1 MIENNLE
8 GFPFQT
14 IDPIFGAP
22 TYKKIAKVHLKLN
35 SNAASV
41 HSNLG
46 NGTLGILYLTLS
58 TAVYSNLFSTNFA
71 LTVNPGAAPMIPTG
85 STVPQKYD
93 LRYAFTTSEKLFT
106 EYYCTDKALRQKL
119 LSSVNEIFV
128 RSLQHKYIGYG
139 NTTTREMLNH
149 IYSIYANISHS

>member
-8 GFPFQT
+8 VFPFQA

-46 NGTLGILYLTLS
+46 NGTLGLLYLTLS
-58 TAVYSNLFSTNFA
+58 PAIYSILSAT
-71 LTVNPGAAPMIPTG
+71 TVVVPVNPGTAPVIPTG
-85 STVPQKYD
+85 STAPQKSD
-93 LRYAFTTSEKLFT
+93 PPYAFTASEKIFI
-106 EYYCTDKALRQKL
+106 EYDCTDKALR
-119 LSSVNEIFV
+119 
-128 RSLQHKYIGYG
+128 
-139 NTTTREMLNH
+139 
-149 IYSIYANISHS
+149 